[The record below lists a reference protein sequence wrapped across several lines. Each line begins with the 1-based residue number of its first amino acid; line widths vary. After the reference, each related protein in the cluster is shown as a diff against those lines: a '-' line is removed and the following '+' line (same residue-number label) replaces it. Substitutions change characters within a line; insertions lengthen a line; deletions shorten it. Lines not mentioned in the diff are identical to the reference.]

1 MKRNVLTILVL
12 LLFLT
17 CACGIGGE
25 PMPTPTPTPPPTPTP
40 MPTPMP
46 TPTPTAPPIPTPMPP
61 ATTSTETQDDA
72 LVIAAING
80 YNQAF
85 SEGDPDEAIHYLAG
99 PYVARFGCVSDHG
112 FHTPNELGAA
122 MTKAVLRHGRLV
134 SWRVDKITWLY
145 ESATGGGFHVAV
157 VYFWRTWENGYVGY
171 YFTRM
176 VKDQTGHFPGYYI
189 CGISEEE
196 Y

>member
-25 PMPTPTPTPPPTPTP
+25 PMPTPTPSPPSTPTP
-40 MPTPMP
+40 MPMP
-46 TPTPTAPPIPTPMPP
+46 TPTPPPISTPIPP
-61 ATTSTETQDDA
+61 ATISTETQDDA

-80 YNQAF
+80 YNQAY
-85 SEGDPDEAIHYLAG
+85 SEGDPDEAIGYYAT
-99 PYVARFGCVSDHG
+99 YTRQFGCIYSKG
-112 FHTPNELGAA
+112 FDTPDELGAL
-122 MTKAVLRHGRLV
+122 MQKAVLRHGRLV

-145 ESATGGGFHVAV
+145 ESATGGGYYIAL